1 MNTEMNN
8 NNNHAENKMEDIFPD
23 VAIIINDVIENVVVN
38 NPNPFLA
45 TIIKFAASPDTTA
58 SVVDDT
64 TSVGEE
70 EEQQQVLF
78 LGYSLTQLTPDEE
91 NQVVLEEKKVE
102 QVHFQEKTF
111 GILQLD
117 INTFQQERKHLD
129 LSVMQD
135 ISGSMSDKCKDGR
148 TKMEHTRFT
157 LERIFDYMVQNNVDV
172 SVGLMGFD
180 NVVEERI
187 PLQPLNSSNLDSLTL
202 ELNKLKPRNGT
213 NIGKALDHVMIHKQ
227 GVDRMFILLTD
238 GQPTEGV
245 TDKRML
251 KKKVDKIL
259 DEDTTVITV
268 GCGVDHDAAL
278 LDSINPGNYYFVDD
292 FEKSGLVCGEFLDK
306 QLNTLLKQVVITV
319 ENGEIFSW
327 RENEW
332 VTKLSVTPI
341 VAECNRTYHV
351 RAMNPAEF
359 VLRINAVST
368 KDDLPFACE
377 VDTKVLDQDLAKFK
391 FRQETLEALNEVR
404 IYNQSNVHEIRSGT
418 NGKRIKKSLL
428 ELFKRMKEYM
438 DKNNLRESEC
448 EDGKFMRVLCDDV
461 VVAHRTFGT
470 LALSTMYLT
479 ARQTSQGE
487 QRTYNVSQEE
497 EPTFKRNKQQVQFQ
511 DDEDDL
517 PFRLPTMSRQYTIAV
532 KRMED
537 EEEEDDLPP
546 PPAFLKRMNCYLPE
560 AFDDYDFA
568 DYNVSRNPSDVVKTS
583 MASASASAY
592 ASPLR
597 NTSAFARGE
606 DDDDIMSQHK
616 VSDCLATPYSN
627 VRQVSM
633 MRGCSYQSPAP
644 DKNEDDKEEEEEI

>member
-1 MNTEMNN
+1 MNNTEMNN
-8 NNNHAENKMEDIFPD
+8 SHTENKDIFPG
-23 VAIIINDVIENVVVN
+23 VNNDVNET
-38 NPNPFLA
+38 NPFLA
-45 TIIKFAASPDTTA
+45 TIIKFAAAAAAAPDSTTGEE
-58 SVVDDT
+58 S
-64 TSVGEE
+64 SLEE
-70 EEQQQVLF
+70 EEQQPVLF

-91 NQVVLEEKKVE
+91 NQVAAVLEEKKVE

-117 INTFQQERKHLD
+117 VNVFQQIRNHLK
-129 LSVMQD
+129 LLFMQD
-135 ISGSMSDKCKDGR
+135 ISGSMADKCKDGR

-157 LERIFDYMVQNNVDV
+157 LERILDYLVQNNIDV

-213 NIGKALDHVMIHKQ
+213 NIGKALEQVIPHEH

-238 GQPTEGV
+238 GQSNDGV
-245 TDKRML
+245 TDKKSL

-278 LDSINPGNYYFVDD
+278 LDYINPGNYYFVDD

-351 RAMNPAEF
+351 RALNPAEF

-377 VDTKVLDQDLAKFK
+377 VNTKVLDQDLIKFK
-391 FRQETLEALNEVR
+391 FRQETLETLNEVR

-428 ELFKRMKEYM
+428 ELFKRMKDYM

-497 EPTFKRNKQQVQFQ
+497 EPSFKRNKQLVQ
-511 DDEDDL
+511 EDDL
-517 PFRLPTMSRQYTIAV
+517 PFRVPTMSRQYTIAV

-546 PPAFLKRMNCYLPE
+546 PPAFLKRMNNCYLPPA
-560 AFDDYDFA
+560 AFDDF
-568 DYNVSRNPSDVVKTS
+568 SCNPSSVVNTS
-583 MASASASAY
+583 MASAY
-592 ASPLR
+592 ASPIR
-597 NTSAFARGE
+597 NTSAFARE
-606 DDDDIMSQHK
+606 DDDDDIMSQHK
-616 VSDCLATPYSN
+616 MSDCLATPYSN
-627 VRQVSM
+627 ERQVSM